1 MNAVIPAAMARRL
14 MASMLAKSGEGAGA
28 PPQRIVAAVCLRDS
42 GFRRAVPKLAANG
55 IPKGEVAGETRIV
68 QSGLSRRSR
77 SRCTTRKRPK
87 LGTIHALID

>member
-42 GFRRAVPKLAANG
+42 VSAVPF
-55 IPKGEVAGETRIV
+55 
-68 QSGLSRRSR
+68 QSWPQTVSQ
-77 SRCTTRKRPK
+77 KAK
-87 LGTIHALID
+87 